1 MIRYRSRA
9 EQKLKYFYSSIEDK
23 SLHWINIFIIGLLL
37 VVILDSIAGII
48 FVSSGIYE
56 VSVINLLFLLA
67 LTWYIGY
74 NGLIQRPISENLH
87 DFQLQKETNRQEQ
100 SSNHTEYEELKKRLL
115 AIIEEKKLYQDE
127 DVSLRILSEYMD
139 VPIKKVS
146 HLINQYLDT
155 TFYNLMNTY
164 RIDMFK
170 EKVKKGELEQKTIL
184 ALALESGFNSKATF
198 NRVFKQN
205 EGMTPSQYVS
215 ASG

>member
-1 MIRYRSRA
+1 
-9 EQKLKYFYSSIEDK
+9 
-23 SLHWINIFIIGLLL
+23 
-37 VVILDSIAGII
+37 
-48 FVSSGIYE
+48 
-56 VSVINLLFLLA
+56 
-67 LTWYIGY
+67 
-74 NGLIQRPISENLH
+74 
-87 DFQLQKETNRQEQ
+87 
-100 SSNHTEYEELKKRLL
+100 
-115 AIIEEKKLYQDE
+115 
-127 DVSLRILSEYMD
+127 MD